1 MRFKQLDKI
10 TELIPGKKIVAV
22 REVHAG
28 EDYFRDHFPLFAVM
42 PGVLMLESIFQASC
56 WLIRATENFEN
67 SLLTLREAKNVKFVD
82 FMQPG
87 QTLVITAEIVKIF
100 NDSVSIKASGTKGDG
115 DTVAVS
121 ARLTIGK
128 ENLKTKDAAL
138 ESLDAFMRDSMRQ
151 GLKGLLKDDSDAQ
164 SDGRGFKVQLN

>member
-10 TELIPGKKIVAV
+10 TELIPGEKIIAI

-42 PGVLMLESIFQASC
+42 PGVLMLEALFQASC
-56 WLIRATENFEN
+56 WLIRETDNFEH
-67 SLLTLREAKNVKFVD
+67 SLLTLREAKNVKFAD

-87 QTLVITAEIVKIF
+87 QTLVITAEIVKVL
-100 NDSVSIKASGTKGDG
+100 DDCVSIKAFGTKGDG

-128 ENLKTKDAAL
+128 ANLVSNDATL
-138 ESLDAFMRDSMRQ
+138 EPLDAFMRDSMKQ
-151 GLKGLLKDDSDAQ
+151 GLKRLLSDDSVCA
-164 SDGRGFKVQLN
+164 GLPH

>member
-1 MRFKQLDKI
+1 M
-10 TELIPGKKIVAV
+10 
-22 REVHAG
+22 
-28 EDYFRDHFPLFAVM
+28 
-42 PGVLMLESIFQASC
+42 
-56 WLIRATENFEN
+56 
-67 SLLTLREAKNVKFVD
+67 
-82 FMQPG
+82 
-87 QTLVITAEIVKIF
+87 
-100 NDSVSIKASGTKGDG
+100 SIKASGTKGDG

>member
-10 TELIPGKKIVAV
+10 IELIPGERIVAV

-56 WLIRATENFEN
+56 WLIRSTENFEN

-100 NDSVSIKASGTKGDG
+100 DDSVSIKAFGTKGDS

-151 GLKGLLKDDSDAQ
+151 GLKGLLNNDSDAQ
-164 SDGRGFKVQLN
+164 SDEHGFKVQLN

>member
-10 TELIPGKKIVAV
+10 TELIPGKRIVAV

-151 GLKGLLKDDSDAQ
+151 GLKGLLNDDSDAQ
-164 SDGRGFKVQLN
+164 SDERGFKVQLN

>member
-10 TELIPGKKIVAV
+10 TELIPGERIVAV
-22 REVHAG
+22 RQVHAG
-28 EDYFRDHFPLFAVM
+28 GDYFRDHFPLFAVM

-87 QTLVITAEIVKIF
+87 QTLVITAEIVKTF
-100 NDSVSIKASGTKGDG
+100 DDSVSIKAFGTKGDS

-151 GLKGLLKDDSDAQ
+151 GLKGLLNVDSDAQ
-164 SDGRGFKVQLN
+164 SDEHGFKVQLN

>member
-10 TELIPGKKIVAV
+10 TELIPGERIVAV
-22 REVHAG
+22 RQVHAG

-87 QTLVITAEIVKIF
+87 QTLVITAEIVKTF
-100 NDSVSIKASGTKGDG
+100 DDSVSIKAFGTKGDS

-151 GLKGLLKDDSDAQ
+151 GLKGLLNVDSDAQ
-164 SDGRGFKVQLN
+164 SDEHGFKVQLN